1 MVLPSTERNRGYL
14 GSAPLSQTSKFMV
27 IDSEIQEIHTVVV
40 YRFSTRDMDDP
51 AVFAAQSIIRWQE
64 SDQGK
69 WVFEHA
75 IETPEWHKRD
85 DPMSFST
92 DFMVTAKIK
101 DRDYIV
107 WLLKYGEN
115 R

>member
-1 MVLPSTERNRGYL
+1 MSLPTFERNEGYL
-14 GSAPLSQTSKFMV
+14 GPMPTKPVLTHMM

-51 AVFAAQSIIRWQE
+51 TVFAAQSIIKWQE
-64 SDQGK
+64 SDGGK

-101 DRDYIV
+101 DKDYII